1 MKEKEE
7 EDFRNQLENLQN
19 TLEVKLESTQNSM
32 KIVENDLQRF
42 ENELQM
48 NYEVLKNETIKDCG
62 QLLESSLAD
71 AVHKLRGEIQ
81 MGHRRELEKSLQL
94 QKEEVMRDIIEL
106 QKKIKE
112 ADLDRN
118 IGNKSLK
125 MTHLNFHAK
134 NIFFFWFFEVLFF
147 L

>member
-1 MKEKEE
+1 MKEKAE

-32 KIVENDLQRF
+32 ETQLKIVENDLQRF

-118 IGNKSLK
+118 IGNKSLFK
-125 MTHLNFHAK
+125 R
-134 NIFFFWFFEVLFF
+134 
-147 L
+147 